1 MSPLTSAIAT
11 EGVPSNPA
19 NGVTKLITLSP
30 LASSTRTVAG
40 LPLPPGTAT
49 A

>member
-11 EGVPSNPA
+11 DGVPSKSG
-19 NGVTKLITLSP
+19 NGYTVCITLSP
-30 LASSTRTVAG
+30 LPSRTCTVAG
-40 LPLPPGTAT
+40 LPSDPGTAT